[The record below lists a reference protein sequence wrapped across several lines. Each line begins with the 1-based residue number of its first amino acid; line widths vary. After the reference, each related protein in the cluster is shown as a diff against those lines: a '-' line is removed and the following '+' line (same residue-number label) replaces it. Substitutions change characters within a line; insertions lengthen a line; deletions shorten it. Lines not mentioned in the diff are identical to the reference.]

1 MYEFSRNGNILIMKK
16 PPDLSYDMFFEK
28 YWFIVS
34 QKTDIS
40 KNYDYL
46 NTMSEIWINYKFR
59 NCIYDKEVLF
69 KVQKMAKNINY

>member
-1 MYEFSRNGNILIMKK
+1 MYEFSRNGNILIMEK
-16 PPDLSYDMFFEK
+16 PSDLSYDMFFEK

-59 NCIYDKEVLF
+59 NCIYDKDTIF
-69 KVQKMAKNINY
+69 KVKKMAKNINY